1 MRRVRYI
8 LCNETPCFSFG
19 QWKKIHFLMKRG
31 NERAQVLAHLGSS
44 AETFLPCFTGDPD
57 IIMKKR

>member
-1 MRRVRYI
+1 
-8 LCNETPCFSFG
+8 
-19 QWKKIHFLMKRG
+19 MKRG